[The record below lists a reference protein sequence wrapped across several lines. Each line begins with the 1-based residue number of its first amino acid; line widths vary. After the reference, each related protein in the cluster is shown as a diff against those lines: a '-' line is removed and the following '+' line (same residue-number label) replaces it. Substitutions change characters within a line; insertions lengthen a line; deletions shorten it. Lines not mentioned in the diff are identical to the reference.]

1 MSFVI
6 PELESK
12 GITLKDF
19 YHYYT
24 SLLQKE
30 IYHLYQMFHS
40 SSISNLKA
48 YPLNICQR
56 IIKQVN
62 TISYVIE
69 QCEDYVSANSLIRSL
84 ADSISSFILIYKNT
98 REEEKYLRH
107 YLYIMDGVYDR
118 IKLLPDELSYDGKIT
133 KEEFQLLSIRV
144 KKTKSDYNT
153 VYDFCERSIK
163 DLSIYLNN
171 QKTIDYLISKRQWR
185 YKTLSNCK
193 ESYTWN
199 SMYELLGL
207 NSENLYSK
215 SFFSAQS
222 CYVHG
227 LSTSNLIIENKPD
240 ELYGI
245 VVALLGKL
253 QETLESL
260 YMTEIDDFKLKY
272 LRTDK

>member
-30 IYHLYQMFHS
+30 IYHLYKMFPL

-48 YPLNICQR
+48 YPLNICLR
-56 IIKQVN
+56 IIKQAN
-62 TISYVIE
+62 TIGYVIE

-84 ADSISSFILIYKNT
+84 ADSISSFILIYKDSN
-98 REEEKYLRH
+98 EEEKCLRH
-107 YLYIMDGVYDR
+107 FLYIMDGYYER
-118 IKLLPDELSYDGKIT
+118 FKLLPDELSYDGQIT
-133 KEEFQLLSIRV
+133 KDEFQLLSNQI
-144 KKTKSDYNT
+144 KKKKSEYLSACH
-153 VYDFCERSIK
+153 FCEGKIK
-163 DLSIYLNN
+163 DLSIYLND

-207 NSENLYSK
+207 NSENLHSK

-260 YMTEIDDFKLKY
+260 YITEIDDFKLKY

>member
-30 IYHLYQMFHS
+30 IYHLYKMFPL

-48 YPLNICQR
+48 YPLNICLR
-56 IIKQVN
+56 IIKQAN
-62 TISYVIE
+62 TIGYVIE

-84 ADSISSFILIYKNT
+84 ADSISSFILIYKDSN
-98 REEEKYLRH
+98 EEEKCLRH
-107 YLYIMDGVYDR
+107 FLYIMDGYYEKF
-118 IKLLPDELSYDGKIT
+118 KLLPDELSYDGQIT
-133 KEEFQLLSIRV
+133 KDEFQLLSIQV

-153 VYDFCERSIK
+153 AYDFCERNIK
-163 DLSIYLNN
+163 ELSIYLNN

-193 ESYTWN
+193 ESYTWK

-253 QETLESL
+253 QETLEFL
-260 YMTEIDDFKLKY
+260 YITEIDDFKLKY